1 MFRAIAVL
9 PPSASTPECYG
20 AAAAVRQCRTLPVD
34 ADLPL

>member
-9 PPSASTPECYG
+9 PPSPSTADCYG
-20 AAAAVRQCRTLPVD
+20 VAAAVRQCRTLPVH